1 MARQNRLKVDPQQ
14 PAYYHV
20 WSKVVQGLMLMIAP
34 EDKLYFLKLF
44 QLLAHTFFVKL
55 LSFQIMDNH
64 FHLVLKICIPPDLTR
79 EQIVARFDNL
89 YSHKKFNPEKAS
101 EYMAQWSD
109 ISVFMK
115 YLNQQFAV
123 YFNRKQKT
131 SGHFWGG
138 RFKSTILADMD
149 AVLNCMA
156 YVDLNAT
163 RAGMVSCPEDYA
175 SGSMGY
181 VIKEK
186 NPRDLV
192 DVQAISALFSGLH
205 IDQEQER
212 EIQQEVGPA
221 LSYLPPEQQVGYVK
235 YIAFVRMKQQS
246 GFLKPVRSFCRQA
259 ILGKHGYIQ
268 AIASCLLKLG
278 KIRYYEAFIPGVNLD
293 LAFC

>member
-1 MARQNRLKVDPQQ
+1 MARQNRLKLDPRQ

-20 WSKVVQGLMLMIAP
+20 WSKVVQGLFLMIAP
-34 EDKLYFLKLF
+34 EDKLYFLKLL
-44 QLLAHTFFVKL
+44 QLLARTFFVKL
-55 LSFQIMDNH
+55 FSYQIMDNH
-64 FHLVLKICIPPDLTR
+64 FHLVLEISIPPDLTR
-79 EQIVARFDNL
+79 EQIVARFENL
-89 YSHKKFNPEKAS
+89 YPHKKFNPEEAS

-156 YVDLNAT
+156 YVELNAT
-163 RAGMVSCPEDYA
+163 RAGMVSRSEDYA
-175 SGSMGY
+175 YSSMSY
-181 VIKEK
+181 VIKQH
-186 NPRDLV
+186 NLQNLV
-192 DVQAISALFSGLH
+192 DVQAISTMFSGLH
-205 IDQEQER
+205 IDPEQER
-212 EIQQEVGPA
+212 EIQQEIGSGI
-221 LSYLPPEQQVGYVK
+221 SYLPSEQQVGYVK

-246 GFLKPVRSFCRQA
+246 GFLKSVRSFCRQA
-259 ILGKHGYIQ
+259 ILGKHSCIQ
-268 AIASCLLKLG
+268 AIASCLQKLG
-278 KIRYYEAFIPGVNLD
+278 KIRYYDAFIPGVDSN